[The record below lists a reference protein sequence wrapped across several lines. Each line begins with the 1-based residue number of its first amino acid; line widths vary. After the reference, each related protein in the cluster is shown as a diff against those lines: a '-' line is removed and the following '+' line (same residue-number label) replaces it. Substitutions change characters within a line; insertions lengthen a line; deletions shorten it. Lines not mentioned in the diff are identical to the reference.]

1 MLNFF
6 ISVLLCWVATQYNNT
21 ILSNFKKKGDVV
33 MSTEKVTYN
42 NITLCK
48 PRFVTWF
55 RTRIHNMYNITVMY
69 EGKTVGDLLLER
81 FECIKV
87 YTVVPEVRDIYALAA
102 LQALQY
108 VLSNE
113 YEAEGLLVQLPYDN
127 AVLLEWADVV
137 SANESHILYWLHSNK
152 LGA

>member
-1 MLNFF
+1 MP
-6 ISVLLCWVATQYNNT
+6 
-21 ILSNFKKKGDVV
+21 
-33 MSTEKVTYN
+33 TEKVTYN

-55 RTRIHNMYNITVMY
+55 RTRIQNMYNITVMS
-69 EGKTVGDLLLER
+69 EGKTVGSLLLER
-81 FECIKV
+81 FECIRV
-87 YTVVPEVRDIYALAA
+87 YTVIPEIRDAYVLSA

-113 YEAEGLLVQLPYDN
+113 YDAEGLLVQLPYEN
-127 AVLLEWADVV
+127 SVLLECADVV

-152 LGA
+152 LGV